1 MPHAL
6 LVVLIVTVAAA
17 CNGTATVGDVLT
29 ERIDDTRLEIEVVEV
44 HDPAELDPE
53 DDHAEPPAEL
63 EPEDDY
69 PSLSDAR
76 LIAVELHLRNVGDN
90 VYDGAVRRGPATR
103 VTSTDGTE
111 RPVHLIHAGYRLQG
125 VSVTEC
131 EAFSA
136 LTLASGET
144 HNGCLVFGLE
154 PREDSGKLEMFHLM
168 LEGEGAR
175 PLWWQLND

>member
-1 MPHAL
+1 MSHAL
-6 LVVLIVTVAAA
+6 LVVLIVAVAAA

-44 HDPAELDPE
+44 HDPAELDP
-53 DDHAEPPAEL
+53 DNDHAEPPAEF

-76 LIAVELHLRNVGDN
+76 LIAVELRVRNVGN
-90 VYDGAVRRGPATR
+90 TAYDGGFRFATR

-111 RPVHLIHAGYRLQG
+111 RPEHLIHTGYRLRG

-136 LTLASGET
+136 LTLASGES

-154 PREDSGKLEMFHLM
+154 PREDSGELEMFHLM
-168 LEGEGAR
+168 LDGEGAR